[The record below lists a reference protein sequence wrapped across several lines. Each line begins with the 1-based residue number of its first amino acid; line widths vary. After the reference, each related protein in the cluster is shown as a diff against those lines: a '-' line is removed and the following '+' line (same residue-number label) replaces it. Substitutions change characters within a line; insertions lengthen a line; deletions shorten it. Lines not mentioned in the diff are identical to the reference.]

1 MPMGD
6 VLVDTSV
13 WVDHFRRGNARLADL
28 LASDA
33 VRMHPLVLLELACG
47 TPPAPRARTL
57 ADLGRLRPAVQA
69 GHAELLAFI
78 EQEQL
83 FDRGCGAVDVNLL
96 ASARLMPGVRLWT
109 LDKPLQALAQR
120 LDIAWSGGETRENDA
135 QRD

>member
-1 MPMGD
+1 MTMGD
-6 VLVDTSV
+6 ALVDTSV
-13 WVDHFRRGNARLADL
+13 WIDHFRRGNAHLADL
-28 LASDA
+28 LAGDA

-57 ADLGRLRPAVQA
+57 ADLRRLRPAVQA

-83 FDRGCGAVDVNLL
+83 FDCGCGAVDVHLL

-109 LDKPLQALAQR
+109 LDRPLQALAQR
-120 LDIAWSGGETRENDA
+120 LGVA
-135 QRD
+135 

>member
-13 WVDHFRRGNARLADL
+13 WIDHFRHGNARLADL

-33 VRMHPLVLLELACG
+33 VRIHPLVLLELACG
-47 TPPAPRARTL
+47 TPPAPRERTL

-69 GHAELLAFI
+69 GDAELLAFI

-83 FDRGCGAVDVNLL
+83 SDCGCGAVDIHLL

-109 LDKPLQALAQR
+109 LDKPLHALAQR
-120 LDIAWSGGETRENDA
+120 LGVA
-135 QRD
+135 